1 MFEPQA
7 VPALALSA
15 SMQPDDMPQVTTP
28 SLHAPPGLVL
38 QTVPAAQV
46 VHMPVLQNLSVPQVV
61 PSDASVLSRHCGAP
75 VLHAIAP
82 FLHGL
87 PELVEHG
94 APAAHGMQVAAA
106 LHTWPVPQLAP
117 GLLVVPLVHA
127 AGLQTVAPS
136 AHGSLLVVQATPA
149 VQVTQAPLMQSMLLP
164 HGVPSRALSP
174 SPQVL
179 PSAPQVT
186 RPSRQGAPGL
196 DPQVSCVE
204 QVAPSAPPSSR
215 PEPTA
220 ASTMPPI

>member
-1 MFEPQA
+1 MFVPQA
-7 VPALALSA
+7 VPALVLSA
-15 SMQPDDMPQVTTP
+15 SMQPDDIPQVTTP

-46 VHMPVLQNLSVPQVV
+46 VHAPVLQNLSVPQFV
-61 PSDASVLSRHCGAP
+61 PSDASAPSIHCGAP

-87 PELVEHG
+87 PALVEHA

-106 LHTWPVPQLAP
+106 LHTWPIPQLAP
-117 GLLVVPLVHA
+117 GLFVVPFVHA
-127 AGLQTVAPS
+127 AGLQTVTPFV
-136 AHGSLLVVQATPA
+136 HGSLLVAQAIPA
-149 VQVTQAPLMQSMLLP
+149 MQAAHAPLMQSMLLP

-174 SPQVL
+174 SLHVR
-179 PSAPQVT
+179 PSAPHVT
-186 RPSRQGAPGL
+186 RPPRQGAPGL
-196 DPQVSCVE
+196 VPQVSCVE
-204 QVAPSAPPSSR
+204 QVDPSAPPSSR